1 MDFYNYKTSETVNTN
16 KEREYVTYTNAYT
29 TYQQKPQKIKNTLS
43 ETLFGLTNGI
53 DKLNKIIETYNS
65 NQVVEGLDTL
75 DTTTYNNI
83 LKDRNNLEQKLYE
96 LYTND
101 YDSLY
106 SVKSM
111 VDSSVIT
118 GILWTVLATT
128 MIYYIVVKI

>member
-1 MDFYNYKTSETVNTN
+1 M
-16 KEREYVTYTNAYT
+16 
-29 TYQQKPQKIKNTLS
+29 
-43 ETLFGLTNGI
+43 
-53 DKLNKIIETYNS
+53 
-65 NQVVEGLDTL
+65 VEGLATN
-75 DTTTYNNI
+75 YNDI
-83 LKDRNNLEQKLYE
+83 LTQRKDLEQKLYE

-128 MIYYIVVKI
+128 MIYYIVVKL

>member
-1 MDFYNYKTSETVNTN
+1 MDFSDYKTKHIINNN
-16 KEREYVTYTNAYT
+16 KEREYVTYKDAYA
-29 TYQQKPQKIKNTLS
+29 TYQQKPQKIKNNLNETLS
-43 ETLFGLTNGI
+43 ELTNGI
-53 DKLNKIIETYNS
+53 DKLNSFIKKYES
-65 NQVVEGLDTL
+65 NPMVEGLATN
-75 DTTTYNNI
+75 YNDI
-83 LKDRNNLEQKLYE
+83 LTQRKDLEQKLYE

-128 MIYYIVVKI
+128 MIYYIVVKL